1 VFQTF
6 VFTMLSFYIWNVT
19 EGNKKEE
26 KKLLN
31 HSLNIRTKK
40 WPWTPPLVMNCA
52 I

>member
-26 KKLLN
+26 KKA
-31 HSLNIRTKK
+31 SQPFTEYKDKK
-40 WPWTPPLVMNCA
+40 
-52 I
+52 